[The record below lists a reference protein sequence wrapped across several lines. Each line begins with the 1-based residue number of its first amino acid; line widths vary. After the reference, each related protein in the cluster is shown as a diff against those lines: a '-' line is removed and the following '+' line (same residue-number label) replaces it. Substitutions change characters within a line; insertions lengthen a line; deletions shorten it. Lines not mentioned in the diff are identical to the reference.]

1 MFDLFMLKGVF
12 IMYEFIS
19 KNEQDT
25 INFADKFANNLNKNS
40 VIILTGDLGSRK
52 NQIYRRNFKALQLR
66 R

>member
-1 MFDLFMLKGVF
+1 MLKGVF

-52 NQIYRRNFKALQLR
+52 NQIYRRNFKTLQLR
-66 R
+66 K

>member
-1 MFDLFMLKGVF
+1 
-12 IMYEFIS
+12 MYEFIS

-52 NQIYRRNFKALQLR
+52 NQIYRRNFKTLQLR
-66 R
+66 KWNL

>member
-52 NQIYRRNFKALQLR
+52 NQIYRRNFKTLQLR
-66 R
+66 K

>member
-52 NQIYRRNFKALQLR
+52 NQIYRRNFKTLQLR

>member
-1 MFDLFMLKGVF
+1 
-12 IMYEFIS
+12 MYEFIS

-25 INFADKFANNLNKNS
+25 ITVADTVAHNLNKNS